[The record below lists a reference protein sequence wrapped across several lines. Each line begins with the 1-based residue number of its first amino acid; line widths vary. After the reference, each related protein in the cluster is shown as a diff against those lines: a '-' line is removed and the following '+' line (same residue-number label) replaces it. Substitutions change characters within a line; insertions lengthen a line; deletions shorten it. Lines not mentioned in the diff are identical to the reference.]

1 MKRMK
6 RKWIIFALLT
16 VVVLGAVTA
25 VQYRWWQQDRSV
37 PTPEDGEYYLVNAS
51 CYERD
56 ADKGERLGKIPL
68 APEDTEAVTQFLQSL
83 KPTWEDGDNPAAVS
97 STPPDGIWLETGD
110 GRYLVTLFSQDT
122 SPAPRCLI
130 TQGEGEDARQW
141 MCQAPDADAFRQMR
155 QLIQDYP
162 GAVQWY
168 FEYGEYIEA

>member
-37 PTPEDGEYYLVNAS
+37 PTPKDGEYYLVNAS

-56 ADKGERLGKIPL
+56 RDKGERLGKIPL
-68 APEDTEAVTQFLQSL
+68 AAEDTKTVTQFLQSL
-83 KPTWEDGDNPAAVS
+83 KPTWEDGNNPAAVPFGQS
-97 STPPDGIWLETGD
+97 DGIWLETGD

-122 SPAPRCLI
+122 SPSPRCLI
-130 TQGEGEDARQW
+130 TQGEGEDARRW
-141 MCQAPDADAFRQMR
+141 LCEAPDADAFQQMR
-155 QLIQDYP
+155 QLIKDYP

-168 FEYGEYIEA
+168 FEYGEYSEA

>member
-6 RKWIIFALLT
+6 RKRIIFALLT

-56 ADKGERLGKIPL
+56 AGKGERLGKIPL

-83 KPTWEDGDNPAAVS
+83 KPTWEDGDNPAAV
-97 STPPDGIWLETGD
+97 PFGQPDGIWLETGG

-122 SPAPRCLI
+122 SPNPRCLI
-130 TQGEGEDARQW
+130 TQGEVEDARRW

-155 QLIQDYP
+155 QLIKDYP

-168 FEYGEYIEA
+168 FEHGEYIEA